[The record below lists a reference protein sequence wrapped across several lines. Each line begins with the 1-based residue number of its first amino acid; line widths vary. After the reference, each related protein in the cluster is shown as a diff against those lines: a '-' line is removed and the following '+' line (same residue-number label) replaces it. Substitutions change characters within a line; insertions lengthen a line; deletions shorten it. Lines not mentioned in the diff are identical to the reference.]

1 MLNLTPYCF
10 SNNHRQ
16 KLTCILGS
24 FDKRKN
30 WELITIRANFCQG
43 KHVYLLFI
51 CFEDFCTGFVSF
63 LRGHPS
69 QIGANNLF
77 EVLKSTCVVPW
88 VHKRFW
94 YPQMLMMLKFYTSSK
109 S

>member
-51 CFEDFCTGFVSF
+51 CFEDFCSGFVSF

-77 EVLKSTCVVPW
+77 EVLSYFMKAHAWCHGYINDFGIHRCS
-88 VHKRFW
+88 
-94 YPQMLMMLKFYTSSK
+94 
-109 S
+109 

>member
-1 MLNLTPYCF
+1 MLNLTQYCF

-16 KLTCILGS
+16 KLTCILGN

-51 CFEDFCTGFVSF
+51 CFEDFCSGFVSF
-63 LRGHPS
+63 LRGHHS

-77 EVLKSTCVVPW
+77 EVLSYFMKTHAWCHGYINDFGIHRCS
-88 VHKRFW
+88 
-94 YPQMLMMLKFYTSSK
+94 
-109 S
+109 